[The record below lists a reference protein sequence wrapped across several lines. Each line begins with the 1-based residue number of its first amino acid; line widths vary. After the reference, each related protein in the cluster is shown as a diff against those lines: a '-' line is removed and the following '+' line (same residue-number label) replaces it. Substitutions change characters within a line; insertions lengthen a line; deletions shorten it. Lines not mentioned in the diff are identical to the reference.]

1 MLHWWWWLPPPV
13 VIIMAALECKKEKK
27 NLLSCWGCVGINTL
41 GVASVGMLLDAG
53 GGMAAATAIVVV
65 TDSQCWRDLG
75 VKKKQ

>member
-13 VIIMAALECKKEKK
+13 VIIAALRCKK

-53 GGMAAATAIVVV
+53 GGMAATAAIVVI
-65 TDSQCWRDLG
+65 TAMEGLRC
-75 VKKKQ
+75 KEKTIK